1 MVRSLSLCAS
11 HCPAGAMNVFA
22 FKFDKALQAAA
33 YLLRREPARQMN
45 YMRLLKVLYVADRES
60 IRKTGRPIT
69 GDRAAAMERGPVLSE
84 VFDIIKGAHLRSP
97 DWSNFIQRNSYDVRL
112 VQGPGVAN
120 LSKFEIEVLE
130 QVAEDNRARDEWAM
144 VELTHAFPEWR
155 ENDPGKSRKWIP
167 LHDILEAV
175 GRPADEADIEKDAK
189 ADRAFARLF
198 GE

>member
-1 MVRSLSLCAS
+1 M
-11 HCPAGAMNVFA
+11 FA

-60 IRKTGRPIT
+60 IRRTGRPIT
-69 GDRAAAMERGPVLSE
+69 GGRAAAMERGPVLSE
-84 VFDIIKGAHLRSP
+84 VFDIIKGTHLRSP
-97 DWSNFIQRNSYDVRL
+97 DWSNFIQRNAYDVRL
-112 VQGPGVAN
+112 VQGPGVAR

-144 VELTHAFPEWR
+144 VKFTHAFPEWHK
-155 ENDPGKSRKWIP
+155 NKPGKSRKWIP

-175 GRPADEADIEKDAK
+175 GRPDDEADIKEDAK

-198 GE
+198 GG